1 MSDQIER
8 NARQMAKEL
17 YDGGMGCNC
26 DLDNWQPE
34 RTTGHSC
41 VCRIHK
47 RAIAMHL
54 ESVRAAAA
62 VGEKNA

>member
-1 MSDQIER
+1 MSNQDPRELRQIAE
-8 NARQMAKEL
+8 EL
-17 YDGGMGCNC
+17 KAGGMRCNC

-47 RAIAMHL
+47 AAMEAKFHPRQPQDLRA
-54 ESVRAAAA
+54 
-62 VGEKNA
+62 